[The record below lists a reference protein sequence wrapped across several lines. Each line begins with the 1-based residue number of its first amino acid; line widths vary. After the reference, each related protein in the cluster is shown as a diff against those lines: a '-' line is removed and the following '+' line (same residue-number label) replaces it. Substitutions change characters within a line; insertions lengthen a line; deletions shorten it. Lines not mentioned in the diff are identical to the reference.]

1 MKRKIAI
8 VGAGLS
14 GLITAY
20 NLSKNGNT
28 QVVVFEKGKK
38 YSERNELIESDL
50 ICGEGGAG
58 TIGGGKLCFPPASR
72 GIWLRSQMKKD
83 EFDDFKKY
91 ILYPFLG
98 EEFVNRCSH
107 KVEILHKLNSLFIK
121 NYDSYLLSKED
132 MQNFVFNLL
141 NSVKALGTMILYNC
155 EFQKWENRKGKF
167 VIEFLDEYNHK
178 KNEVFDFLI
187 IASGRISS
195 DSICCWLG
203 KDGGFFLQNPDLG
216 IRFALPLNN
225 EGLFKN
231 IGKDVKIKAKF
242 GDIGVRT
249 FCVCSGGEKTIVNLN
264 GVRYFDGHFKENI
277 TDEVNLGILARSP
290 YVYGYEGAALYCHC
304 LRPYLN
310 SNISLKDFVKYS
322 DKFIKDISIFNDLL
336 NAIKQFIVLLQ
347 QEHLIEENLD
357 KYPVFL
363 PSVDRLNPIIKTNKN
378 FETNQKNLYVI
389 GDAVGIS
396 RGFIQSMWSA
406 YCASNDIISKI
417 DTVREKSV
425 I

>member
-1 MKRKIAI
+1 M
-8 VGAGLS
+8 
-14 GLITAY
+14 
-20 NLSKNGNT
+20 
-28 QVVVFEKGKK
+28 
-38 YSERNELIESDL
+38 
-50 ICGEGGAG
+50 
-58 TIGGGKLCFPPASR
+58 
-72 GIWLRSQMKKD
+72 
-83 EFDDFKKY
+83 
-91 ILYPFLG
+91 
-98 EEFVNRCSH
+98 
-107 KVEILHKLNSLFIK
+107 
-121 NYDSYLLSKED
+121 
-132 MQNFVFNLL
+132 
-141 NSVKALGTMILYNC
+141 
-155 EFQKWENRKGKF
+155 
-167 VIEFLDEYNHK
+167 DEYNHK
-178 KNEVFDFLI
+178 KNEIFDFLI